1 MFTDE
6 QDIDRE
12 LKAALNVEPSAGFE
26 TRVGRRIEMDRPQRG
41 VRPVWFAAAAAAL
54 LATAGAW
61 FALPTG
67 RTIEPPPAAVA
78 VSTPSDTPQGDGSK
92 SAGQPEHST
101 AQQARAPKRERV
113 PVASVAAREQKPEVL
128 VPAGQLAL
136 IQRLLRQ
143 ANSGQVE
150 VPTGDS
156 PSTPP
161 VELVVT
167 PVFIEP
173 IAVAGAEPGGITS
186 PGPKGLQ

>member
-1 MFTDE
+1 MFTDD
-6 QDIDRE
+6 QDIDHE
-12 LKAALNVEPSAGFE
+12 LRAALNVEPSAGFGAGVRRRLE
-26 TRVGRRIEMDRPQRG
+26 TNRPQRG
-41 VRPVWFAAAAAAL
+41 GRPVWFAAAAAVL
-54 LATAGAW
+54 LVIAGAW
-61 FALPTG
+61 LALPTG

-78 VSTPSDTPQGDGSK
+78 VSTPSDTPQGDVSK
-92 SAGQPEHST
+92 SAGQPENST
-101 AQQARAPKRERV
+101 AQQARAPKRAA
-113 PVASVAAREQKPEVL
+113 VARVAAREQKPEVL

-150 VPTGDS
+150 VPAGDS

-161 VELVVT
+161 VELVVP

-173 IAVAGAEPGGITS
+173 IAVAGAEPGGGTS

>member
-1 MFTDE
+1 MFTDD
-6 QDIDRE
+6 QDIDHE
-12 LKAALNVEPSAGFE
+12 LRAALNVEPSAGFGAGV
-26 TRVGRRIEMDRPQRG
+26 RRRIETNRPQRG
-41 VRPVWFAAAAAAL
+41 GRSVWFAAAAAVL
-54 LATAGAW
+54 LVIAGAW
-61 FALPTG
+61 LALPRG

-78 VSTPSDTPQGDGSK
+78 VSKPSATSQGDVPK
-92 SAGQPEHST
+92 SVVQPNST
-101 AQQARAPKRERV
+101 AQQALGPKPERG
-113 PVASVAAREQKPEVL
+113 PVANVAAREQKPEVL

-150 VPTGDS
+150 VPAGDS

-167 PVFIEP
+167 PVFIAP
-173 IAVAGAEPGGITS
+173 IAVAGAEPGGGTS